1 MTSYS
6 INLSA
11 EYKNFSINFFK
22 KDESKK
28 TIIYDVTC
36 KNVKKHK
43 CPYCKNENVT
53 INKFYYMYLKNG
65 INEDGYLEIFRV
77 KIVDFKCISKDCRK
91 TFKLDLPFRYKNY
104 RITINVVKKILNLFK
119 NVQIFSKIAKSVG
132 VNEKIV
138 KKICEEKM
146 DEINKIEDQK
156 NLENKVKHLCI
167 DEKHIS
173 KKKGFYTIFY
183 DFNRKKEILS
193 CKGRNVETIKIFMD
207 NFGDF
212 FIKNIENVSLDMSKI
227 YIYGVLKYIPNAK
240 ISIDNFHFFK
250 NFNETLLKK
259 IYKKLLKENS
269 KNIKNV
275 EILIKNEE
283 NKEFLDILNKTYN
296 DLVDIRKLL
305 IKNRSNLMK
314 NKENINNE
322 EDIEKLK
329 KEFVEI
335 KEIREIRDK
344 IDDLKNIKDPNLINK
359 SFDDLFEKYSKSD
372 ILEISKYCKKIKE
385 NYLEFLKNSYIFKIS
400 NGPIESFNRT
410 IKQINNNGRGYK
422 NVEMLLKIAKYVSN
436 LNSLKYS

>member
-1 MTSYS
+1 MTNYS
-6 INLSA
+6 INTSA
-11 EYKNFSINFFK
+11 EYKNFSINFLK

-43 CPYCKNENVT
+43 CPFCNNNHITV
-53 INKFYYMYLKNG
+53 NKYYYMYLKNG
-65 INEDGYLEIFRV
+65 INDDGYLEIFRV

-104 RITINVVKKILNLFK
+104 RITINVAKKIHFLLK
-119 NVQIFSKIAKSVG
+119 TTQIFSKIAKIVG

-138 KKICEEKM
+138 KEICEEKI
-146 DEINKIEDQK
+146 DEINKISEEKIKKD
-156 NLENKVKHLCI
+156 NVNHLCI
-167 DEKHIS
+167 DEKYIS
-173 KKKGFYTIFY
+173 KKKGFHTIFY
-183 DFNRKKEILS
+183 DFYKKQMIFS
-193 CKGRNVETIKIFMD
+193 CKGRNTETIKIFMD

-227 YIYGVLKYIPNAK
+227 YIYSVLKYIPNAK

-283 NKEFLDILNKTYN
+283 NKEFLDILIKTYN

>member
-1 MTSYS
+1 
-6 INLSA
+6 
-11 EYKNFSINFFK
+11 
-22 KDESKK
+22 
-28 TIIYDVTC
+28 
-36 KNVKKHK
+36 
-43 CPYCKNENVT
+43 
-53 INKFYYMYLKNG
+53 
-65 INEDGYLEIFRV
+65 
-77 KIVDFKCISKDCRK
+77 
-91 TFKLDLPFRYKNY
+91 
-104 RITINVVKKILNLFK
+104 
-119 NVQIFSKIAKSVG
+119 
-132 VNEKIV
+132 
-138 KKICEEKM
+138 
-146 DEINKIEDQK
+146 
-156 NLENKVKHLCI
+156 
-167 DEKHIS
+167 
-173 KKKGFYTIFY
+173 
-183 DFNRKKEILS
+183 
-193 CKGRNVETIKIFMD
+193 MD

-227 YIYGVLKYIPNAK
+227 YIYSVLKYIPNAK